1 MSITTKNASNEAPK
15 TPVETAE
22 EIKKHIDLTNSAIS
36 SAVRAQGKI
45 FQRVYA
51 AYEALGSSASA
62 WKQYRK
68 GVKADRSMINKVIKI
83 ANSEFVREN
92 IEKLPLNFA
101 TLYSVAMMTGSAEN
115 APNHSVELMDAIEK
129 GKIGIT
135 STLKEVKAVVGEETE
150 KKETGSSNLV
160 RYDLATIA
168 EEQQPMLEE
177 ALELLRSIGF
187 EVKEVSKVSELPTAK
202 TAKKSVRAANA
213 VSVKEAA

>member
-1 MSITTKNASNEAPK
+1 MSITTKNASNE
-15 TPVETAE
+15 VSETAVVSE
-22 EIKKHIDLTNSAIS
+22 KDIKKHIDLTNSAIK
-36 SAVRAQGKI
+36 SAVKAQGKI

-68 GVKADRSMINKVIKI
+68 GVNADRSMINKVIKI

-115 APNHSVELMDAIEK
+115 APNHSVVLMDAIEK
-129 GKIGIT
+129 GEIGIT